1 MVVNVAK
8 LAMPKVDDDVLEI
21 VDSVAGGGGT
31 DFGVPSAITDADR
44 RRVTAAEARRLA
56 SLVEAA
62 WIVFDR
68 VAAGAPPVLR
78 KGRAV
83 AVATATR

>member
-1 MVVNVAK
+1 MSSRSSTASP
-8 LAMPKVDDDVLEI
+8 AAAAPT
-21 VDSVAGGGGT
+21 SR
-31 DFGVPSAITDADR
+31 VPSAITDADR